1 MRWGRVLAGALLALV
16 LAGCAGTQP
25 GDRNPGSGY
34 SNSVADL
41 AVKVP
46 ALQADP
52 CRGAQVA
59 SLFGNCGRYVAQVAN
74 TIGALRA
81 ELAGQSGEIDTL
93 QAAVNTYQR
102 AGCDGVGNSPSATQR
117 TDCPKALT
125 SIGTELDRL
134 DQALVRL
141 PTSR

>member
-41 AVKVP
+41 NVKVP

-52 CRGAQVA
+52 CRGAQA
-59 SLFGNCGRYVAQVAN
+59 GTLFGGCGRYVAQVAN

-93 QAAVNTYQR
+93 QAAVNSYQR
-102 AGCDGVGNSPSATQR
+102 SGCDGGSPTTAQR
-117 TDCPKALT
+117 TDCPRALT
-125 SIGTELDRL
+125 SIGIELDRL
-134 DQALVRL
+134 DQALVQL